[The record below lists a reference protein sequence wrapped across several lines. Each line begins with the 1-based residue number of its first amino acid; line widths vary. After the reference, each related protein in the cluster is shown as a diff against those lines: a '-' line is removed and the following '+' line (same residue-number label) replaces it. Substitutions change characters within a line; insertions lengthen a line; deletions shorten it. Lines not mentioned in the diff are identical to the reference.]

1 MEDQDKIIRKELESL
16 RRRAE
21 ELLKSRSAV
30 KGAPGIEKTNLGKYL
45 KNPLKLIHELQ
56 TFQIE
61 LELQNKELLRS
72 QQELI
77 ASRAS
82 YTELYDFA
90 PVGYLTI
97 SSRGIVRKANFTFA
111 DMISIPKTHIVDH
124 PFSDHVASEDQDIY
138 YHHLRTLFESKD
150 RQVCELR
157 LKQRSGEILY
167 VQIESNVTS
176 GDPGETGES
185 RTMVSDITRRK
196 QAEDERQD
204 LEQQLHRAQNIESIG
219 ILAGGIAHDFN
230 NILFPIMGFTEMTI
244 QDLPDDHALQK
255 NLEAILH
262 GAIRASNLV
271 KKILL
276 FGSQRHDE
284 KKPVTLQPLIVEV
297 LSLLRSTIPAD
308 IKIEHDLDERVCL
321 VFGDGTELYGVIM
334 NLCTNAFHAMEQRG
348 GTLTVTLNRVDSGTV
363 REMKLSSANY
373 CCLQVHDTGEGI
385 SPRIIEKIFDPYF
398 TTKKFGKGSGLGLSV
413 VHGIVKNYGGTITVN
428 SEMGTGTVF
437 SLYLPLTSETQ
448 PQEIADP
455 PLRPVD
461 NERILFV
468 DDESQI
474 VSVGAKILERCGY
487 NVTGKTSSMEA
498 LSTFQ
503 ENPWQFDLVITDM
516 TMPGIVGTE
525 LAKRMMDLRP
535 GIPIIICTGF
545 SERIDPETAAAIG
558 ICAYINKPVLSAHL
572 ATIVR
577 RVLDARIPPSL
588 IPALANLSLSKAP
601 RASFGEGRGSWDRG
615 HI

>member
-1 MEDQDKIIRKELESL
+1 MEDRDKIIRKKLDLL
-16 RRRAE
+16 RKRAE
-21 ELLKSRSAV
+21 KLLKSRNAV
-30 KGAPGIEKTNLGKYL
+30 RGTTGIEGADLENGLGNDLEKCF
-45 KNPLKLIHELQ
+45 KNPLELIHELQ

-61 LELQNKELLRS
+61 LELQNEELLQS

-82 YTELYDFA
+82 YAKLYDFA

-97 SSRGIVRKANFTFA
+97 SSRGIIRKSNLTFA
-111 DMISIPKTHIVDH
+111 DMISIPKAHLVDR
-124 PFSDHVASEDQDIY
+124 PFSDHVVSEDQDIY
-138 YHHLRTLFESKD
+138 YRHLRALFDSKD
-150 RQVCELR
+150 HQVCELR
-157 LKQRSGEILY
+157 LKLKSGENLY
-167 VQIESNVTS
+167 VQMESNVTS
-176 GDPGETGES
+176 GEPGETEES
-185 RTMVSDITRRK
+185 GTMISDITRRK

-230 NILFPIMGFTEMTI
+230 NILFPIMGFTEMAI

-262 GAIRASNLV
+262 GAIRASILV
-271 KKILL
+271 KQILL
-276 FGSQRHDE
+276 FSSQHHDE
-284 KKPVTLQPLIVEV
+284 QKPVPLQPLIVEV

-308 IKIEHDLDERVCL
+308 IEIEHYLDERLCL

-348 GTLTVTLNRVDSGTV
+348 GTLTVSLDRVDPGTV
-363 REMKLSSANY
+363 RGMKLSSVNY
-373 CCLQVHDTGEGI
+373 CRLQVHDTGEGI
-385 SPRIIEKIFDPYF
+385 APGIIGKIFDPYF

-413 VHGIVKNYGGTITVN
+413 VHGIVKNYGGTVTVN
-428 SEMGTGTVF
+428 SEMDTGTVF
-437 SLYLPLTSETQ
+437 SLYLPLTLETQ

-455 PLRPVD
+455 PSRPVG

-468 DDESQI
+468 DDEPQI
-474 VSVGAKILERCGY
+474 VSMGVKILERCGY
-487 NVTGKTSSMEA
+487 TVTGRTSSMEA

-516 TMPGIVGTE
+516 AMPVMVGTE
-525 LAKRMMDLRP
+525 FAKKMMDIRP
-535 GIPIIICTGF
+535 DIRIILCTGF

-558 ICAYINKPVLSAHL
+558 ICAYIKKPVLSVHL
-572 ATIVR
+572 STTVR
-577 RVLDARIPPSL
+577 RVLDASLPSGL
-588 IPALANLSLSKAP
+588 IPALANPIFSKTSSP
-601 RASFGEGRGSWDRG
+601 LP
-615 HI
+615 